1 MKHLLV
7 INTHA
12 GHGKDALEAAK
23 KSFEGLDYEIYE
35 TERPRKVVDY
45 LKSYLTKN
53 KKETV
58 RVYACGGDGTL
69 HEVVNGLVGF
79 KNAELALYAC
89 GTGNDFAKIYG
100 GTKRFLDFNKLAN
113 AKTVE
118 IDLTKLEGDKL
129 NEPWYSINVINF
141 GFDAIVGVKGNE
153 NKIKGKK
160 NPYGFTQ
167 AIVPAIL
174 HGRFNDIEVVADGE
188 NLNGKK
194 LTLGSVSQG
203 QWVGGEYHASPKSD
217 NTDGLLDVVAIKT
230 MTFVRLMAQLFGAY
244 HDGKHLD
251 NKKLESK
258 VKYKQAKEVVIRSLT
273 NKTIDMCVDG
283 EIVSG
288 NEFKCSICPKAIKF
302 VLPEE

>member
-1 MKHLLV
+1 MKHLIIV
-7 INTHA
+7 NTHA
-12 GHGKDALEAAK
+12 GHGKEAVDAAK
-23 KSFEGLDYEIYE
+23 KAFDGLDYEFYE
-35 TERPRKVVDY
+35 TEGPRKVIPY
-45 LKSYLTKN
+45 LKNYFKKN
-53 KKETV
+53 KDDVV

-69 HEVVNGLVGF
+69 HEVVNGLVGV

-89 GTGNDFAKIYG
+89 GTGNDFAKVYG
-100 GTKRFLDFNKLAN
+100 GTKKFLDFKKLID
-113 AKTVE
+113 AKTVS
-118 IDLTKLEGDKL
+118 IDLTKLEGDKMD
-129 NEPWYSINVINF
+129 EPWHSINVINF

-174 HGRFNDIEVVADGE
+174 HGRFNKIEVVADGE

-203 QWVGGEYHASPKSD
+203 QWVGGEYHASPKSKND
-217 NTDGLLDVVAIKT
+217 DGLLDVVTIKT

-251 NKKLESK
+251 NPKLADK
-258 VKYKQAKEVVIRSLT
+258 VCYKQAKEVIIRSLSD
-273 NKTIDMCVDG
+273 KDIDMCVDG

-288 NEFKCSICPKAIKF
+288 HEFTCKVCPKALKF
-302 VLPEE
+302 VLPED